1 MKTKRKYYIFILANN
16 FEMSSYQVDVLC
28 LVPVK
33 ITKATVWLQYA
44 SSSGYFSIWF
54 YHASRRKVKDST
66 C

>member
-1 MKTKRKYYIFILANN
+1 
-16 FEMSSYQVDVLC
+16 MSSYQVDVLC